1 MGSYSELK
9 GKSVIVTGAGRGIG
23 LAIDRRFVSEGS
35 RVLLADIDEGQSNEV
50 IANAEQSGTEARY
63 EHVDISSRDQVDD
76 MIQAAVKTHGRLDI
90 MVNNAG
96 IGDVAPIIE
105 VTEES
110 YDRQFAVNT
119 KGTFLCCVAAA
130 RQMLK
135 QGGGGRII
143 NNASGVGKMA
153 PGKAVPLGV

>member
-1 MGSYSELK
+1 
-9 GKSVIVTGAGRGIG
+9 
-23 LAIDRRFVSEGS
+23 
-35 RVLLADIDEGQSNEV
+35 
-50 IANAEQSGTEARY
+50 
-63 EHVDISSRDQVDD
+63 

-110 YDRQFAVNT
+110 YDRQFAVNA